1 VVAEYI
7 AIPLGSSYAKEKL
20 DKINYFLFY
29 GPMGSGKTLC
39 VRALATECNAMV
51 IDISPSTI
59 ESKATDKN
67 SIAKIF
73 YMAFTI
79 A

>member
-1 VVAEYI
+1 
-7 AIPLGSSYAKEKL
+7 
-20 DKINYFLFY
+20 
-29 GPMGSGKTLC
+29 MGSGKTLC

-67 SIAKIF
+67 SIAKMF
-73 YMAFTI
+73 YMAFTV
-79 A
+79 AKEF